1 MDGVRNQGHP
11 ATSSREGMEER
22 PQDIGGAK
30 KPQGK
35 ALLFQDPAPWPEPV
49 DLDLVLK
56 ELVSVL
62 RRYVAF
68 SEEAAVAVALWI
80 IFTYA
85 IDAAYIAPMLAIC
98 SPEKRCGKTTLLQI
112 LQAAVRRPLLV
123 SNITSAGLFRIV
135 EKVEPTL
142 LIDEA
147 DTFLDTKEELH
158 GIINSGHA
166 RNTAQVIRVTGDN
179 HEPRIYSTWC
189 PKAIAKIGRLPGTL
203 EDRSVVIPMR
213 RALPGERVA
222 RLRQDR
228 IWEELEPIRRKVHRW
243 ALDNQDRLRQID
255 PELPEE
261 LHDRAQDNWRI
272 LVAIADLAGGEWPAR
287 ARTAARALTGVREE
301 ADTSLSLQLLADLR
315 DLFTEWHEDKI
326 PSQTIVDRLVRLPD
340 RPWSDLGYG
349 KCLTQ
354 RKLADLLSRYTTRD
368 GMPLKPKDIW
378 IGGTNGRSCKGYLIA
393 DFEDAFDRY
402 LPEQGRGARGLS
414 KGTARIDGENRE
426 DNGDL
431 ALVPDGVSG
440 YATFDL
446 APLADWSES
455 AGRSAL

>member
-1 MDGVRNQGHP
+1 MDGVRNQRHT
-11 ATSSREGMEER
+11 ATAVREAGEER
-22 PQDIGGAK
+22 TQTPGGAK
-30 KPQGK
+30 KTQGK
-35 ALLFQDPAPWPEPV
+35 ALLVQDPEPWPEPV
-49 DLDLVLK
+49 DLDLVLT
-56 ELVSVL
+56 ELASVIK
-62 RRYVAF
+62 RYVAI

-85 IDAAYIAPMLAIC
+85 IDAAYIAPLLAIC
-98 SPEKRCGKTTLLQI
+98 SPEKRCGKTTLLQT

-135 EKVEPTL
+135 EEFEPTL

-147 DTFLDTKEELH
+147 DTFLGAKEELH

-166 RNTAQVIRVTGDN
+166 RNTAQVIRVAGDN

-213 RALPGERVA
+213 RALPGERVEPFRA
-222 RLRQDR
+222 DR
-228 IWEELEPIRRKVHRW
+228 IWEELEPICRKARRW
-243 ALDNQDRLRQID
+243 ALDNLDRLRRTD

-261 LHDRAQDNWRI
+261 LHHRAQDNWRI
-272 LVAIADLAGGEWPAR
+272 LVAIADLAGGEWPER
-287 ARTAARALTGVREE
+287 ARRAARILSGGYDE

-315 DLFTEWHEDKI
+315 DLFGKWREDKI
-326 PSQTIVDRLVRLPD
+326 PSQTIVDRLIRLPD

-378 IGGTNGRSCKGYLIA
+378 IGGTNGRSCKGYVVA
-393 DFEDAFDRY
+393 DFEDAFSRY
-402 LPEQGRGARGLS
+402 LPDQGRGGRESS
-414 KGTARIDGENRE
+414 KHATKTDDENCER
-426 DNGDL
+426 DGDL
-431 ALVPDGVSG
+431 ALVSGGVSRC
-440 YATFDL
+440 TTLDL
-446 APLADWSES
+446 ARLADCVDGC
-455 AGRSAL
+455 AP